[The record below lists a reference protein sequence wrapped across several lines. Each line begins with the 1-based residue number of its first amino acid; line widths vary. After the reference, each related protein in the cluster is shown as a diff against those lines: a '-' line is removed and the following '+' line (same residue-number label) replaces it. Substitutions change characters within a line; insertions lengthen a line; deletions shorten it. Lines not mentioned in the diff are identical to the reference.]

1 MTTSSELR
9 TPAMTERIAAAFGVA
24 PFDLYATTEGL
35 FGCECE
41 RHDGIH
47 LFDDASVVEN
57 VDEDNRP
64 VPAGEPGARVLV
76 TNLHNLVQPIIR
88 LAVADVMVMDP
99 EPCGCGRSL
108 IRAAAV
114 EGRCDDVLAL
124 PARGGG
130 TVSVLPA
137 QFSVDHARPR
147 GAGVPG
153 APGARRR
160 ARPRRAV
167 RRRRPRARGTPARR
181 RLRALGAVGV
191 DARVEVERCEELAR
205 RGGKAQIV
213 VGATAGAKLSG
224 VNVSAPPGEAE
235 LDEVELAAWRGLVRV
250 HAALVRELDA
260 ELEAR
265 HGLPLTSY
273 EVLRSLRRRP
283 AASCGWP
290 SSPSTCCSA
299 ARG

>member
-1 MTTSSELR
+1 MSAQGSATLRVGVHRVLALPMTLPIEEQVAALNRFRPQFLNAYPSAAMRLAEEQEAGRLRISLTAMTTSSELR

-88 LAVADVMVMDP
+88 LAVADVMAMDP
-99 EPCGCGRSL
+99 EPCPCGRTL

-114 EGRCDDVLAL
+114 QGRCDDVLAL

-137 QFSVDHARPR
+137 QFSVITRDRGCGSSRCARSRGGVRVLVVPCGDGDPELEARLR
-147 GAGVPG
+147 GAVS
-153 APGARRR
+153 
-160 ARPRRAV
+160 
-167 RRRRPRARGTPARR
+167 
-181 RLRALGAVGV
+181 RALGDVGV
-191 DARVEVERCEELAR
+191 DARVEVERCERARAAGREGADRRR
-205 RGGKAQIV
+205 RGGPVAR
-213 VGATAGAKLSG
+213 ATF
-224 VNVSAPPGEAE
+224 
-235 LDEVELAAWRGLVRV
+235 
-250 HAALVRELDA
+250 
-260 ELEAR
+260 
-265 HGLPLTSY
+265 
-273 EVLRSLRRRP
+273 
-283 AASCGWP
+283 
-290 SSPSTCCSA
+290 
-299 ARG
+299 